1 MNIEFWFITYLFLRD
16 VAVVF
21 VDGMSEAVEHLKRK
35 VDSLKRDSE
44 ELQRYKR
51 DIDWIKTLKKKLVR
65 NGFD

>member
-1 MNIEFWFITYLFLRD
+1 VNIEFWFITYLFLGE

-21 VDGMSEAVEHLKRK
+21 VDEMSEAVEHLKRK
-35 VDSLKRDSE
+35 VASLKRESE
-44 ELQRYKR
+44 ELQRYKS